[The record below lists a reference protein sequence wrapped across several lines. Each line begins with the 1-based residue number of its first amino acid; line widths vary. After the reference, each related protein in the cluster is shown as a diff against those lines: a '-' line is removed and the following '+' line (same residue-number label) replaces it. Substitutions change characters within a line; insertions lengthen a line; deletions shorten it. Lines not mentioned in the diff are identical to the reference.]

1 MRNYVLAGMAFS
13 LFSAPAIA
21 GTPFAD
27 DFNADTV
34 NPNYRIEFENLDETV
49 PTASVTDGVLML
61 NMVNSA
67 AAESEEANYF
77 VQPNGTIT
85 SMRTSIA
92 VTGPRPETGRVE
104 FNLAGRF
111 YNRIQDGG
119 PAQFDDSIDRRTD
132 DINVWLAIRLFD
144 DSSRDR
150 FEYCIERRTIDGGF
164 APPNDGEEDCFNM
177 QTVPTFDT
185 EYDMSINVD
194 MVTMEITLSVDDE
207 VIVVPATTPM
217 FAAASPYFQFNSR
230 VRDGAE
236 TGVFTLSNTSTSN
249 GPIDYNTLDKVGRYK
264 TDDFDN
270 FDDEPNKDKYVNDGV
285 LTLSAT
291 NTDTET
297 NNDSFLRLEE
307 DSDYIEADI
316 KYSSTSIVDNS
327 AEGFSSVRIAGGL
340 YRDLEDDDNGSI
352 GFVWGTVQL
361 IDQALAD
368 GLVGEYCLL
377 RGDAENFSE
386 FTDLADGMDDNRCP
400 TFDLAVEPDT
410 FYNAKMALDRETK
423 TVSFTL
429 SGETKVVNIDT
440 DILDND
446 SPLRAQA
453 RIFGGATGTIVG
465 EYDNLRND
473 PAALTDEEI
482 AAMASDSSVGVGCT
496 DTDGDGYGWDGTAT
510 CFPNGID
517 PSAGTTAGACIDYD
531 GDGWGWNGVASC
543 RLPGDN
549 TVCTDSDGDGWGWTG
564 SASCIVEADGSI
576 TVF

>member
-1 MRNYVLAGMAFS
+1 MRNYLLAGLAFS

-27 DFNADTV
+27 DFNIDSV
-34 NPNYRIEFENLDETV
+34 NSNYRIYLENLDETD
-49 PTASVTDGVLML
+49 PTASVNDGVLML

-67 AAESEEANYF
+67 AAEDGEANYS
-77 VQPNGTIT
+77 VEPNGTIT

-92 VTGPRPETGRVE
+92 ITGPRSESGRVE
-104 FNLAGRF
+104 FSLAGRF

-132 DINVWLAIRLFD
+132 DINVWLALRLFD

-150 FEYCIERRTIDGGF
+150 FEYCIERRTSDGGF
-164 APPNDGEEDCFNM
+164 APPNDGEGDCFNM
-177 QTVPTFDT
+177 QTVPEFGT

-194 MVTMEITLSVDDE
+194 TTAMEITLSVDNE

-217 FAAASPYFQFNSR
+217 FLAASPFYRFNAR
-230 VRDGAE
+230 VRDGAQ

-249 GPIDYNTLDKVGRYK
+249 GPIDYNVLDKLGRYK
-264 TDDFDN
+264 TGDFDN
-270 FDDEPNKDKYVNDGV
+270 FDDEPNRDKFVSNGV

-297 NNDSFLRLEE
+297 NNDSFLRLGEN
-307 DSDYIEADI
+307 SDYIEADI
-316 KYSSTSIVDNS
+316 KYSTTSNVDNG
-327 AEGFSSVRIAGGL
+327 AEGFSSVRIAGGI
-340 YRDLEDDDNGSI
+340 YRDFEDENNGSE

-377 RGDAENFSE
+377 RGDAEDFSE

-410 FYNAKMALDRETK
+410 FYNAKMALDREAK

-429 SGETKVVNIDT
+429 GGETKVVSIDT
-440 DILDND
+440 DIFDND

-453 RIFGGATGTIVG
+453 RISGGATGTIVG
-465 EYDNLRND
+465 DFDNLRND
-473 PAALTDEEI
+473 LTALTDEEI
-482 AAMASDSSVGVGCT
+482 AVMASGSSGG
-496 DTDGDGYGWDGTAT
+496 GGGGGYGSLLALLVAA
-510 CFPNGID
+510 I
-517 PSAGTTAGACIDYD
+517 AGQLGRRRKYD
-531 GDGWGWNGVASC
+531 LRSQ
-543 RLPGDN
+543 
-549 TVCTDSDGDGWGWTG
+549 
-564 SASCIVEADGSI
+564 
-576 TVF
+576 